1 MMSPYFVSGVPVA
14 VERRQKRRDRKA
26 IELDVKA
33 RVKKRDGHQCR
44 WPACEYRT
52 VPQLIDAAHLD
63 PAGMGGDPQSLRMTT
78 DNLISICRLHHRKA
92 PVSMHSGDLKIEPVT
107 ESGADGLCAFYRL
120 NRETGFFEH
129 IATEKRIGVSE
140 TRGQ

>member
-1 MMSPYFVSGVPVA
+1 MSPYFSTGVPVA

-26 IELDVKA
+26 VELDVKA
-33 RVKKRDGHQCR
+33 AVKKRDGYECR

-63 PAGMGGDPQSLRMTT
+63 AAGMGGDPQSLRMTRE
-78 DNLISICRLHHRKA
+78 NLISICRLHHRKA
-92 PVSMHSGDLKIEPVT
+92 PVSLHSGDLKIEPLD
-107 ESGADGLCAFYRL
+107 SDLGAEGLCAFYRL
-120 NRETGFFEH
+120 NRETGRFEH

-140 TRGQ
+140 PRR